1 MADVS
6 KVNSTLIVKD
16 TLFKTLQVSAWKVSL
31 DIALTADTQAGG
43 EGTAITEGTA
53 RSVAQELGTTAM
65 LFEITTN
72 LKDIIIVGDSHA
84 LDAASIKAR
93 IENVLS
99 GAGTTATVTE
109 LTSLVGVTA
118 TA

>member
-1 MADVS
+1 MATLDVA
-6 KVNSTLIVKD
+6 KVNGTLIVKD
-16 TLFKTLQVSAWKVSL
+16 TLFKTAQVSAWQV
-31 DIALTADTQAGG
+31 ALSNVLTVDTQAGG
-43 EGTAITEGTA
+43 AGTAITEGTA
-53 RSVAQELGTTAM
+53 RRVAEELGSTAM
-65 LFEITTN
+65 MFEITTN

-93 IENVLS
+93 VEAVTGL
-99 GAGTTATVTE
+99 TATVTE